1 MVRGEQTKID
11 DAFSQREMDILGAVA
26 REIIPASDEYALPGA
41 NDAAILLIIGQN
53 AREHRERVLAGIV
66 ALEQFALDDLNT
78 GLTPENLP
86 EVMDQHKK
94 ELRSFTGV
102 MMMIT
107 AQSYYQDPGVLRSLG
122 LPDRP
127 PFPKG
132 HDVEQ
137 GDLTLLDQVKQRG
150 RLYREV

>member
-1 MVRGEQTKID
+1 MASDEQTRGD
-11 DAFSQREMDILGAVA
+11 DEFSQREMEILGLVA
-26 REIIPASDEYALPGA
+26 REIIPPSDEHALPGA
-41 NDAAILLIIGQN
+41 DVAAVLSIIVDK
-53 AREHRERVLAGIV
+53 ARGHKKRIMAGV
-66 ALEQFALDDLNT
+66 GALEQFARDDLKT

-86 EVMDQHKK
+86 EVLNNHQK

-107 AQSYYQDPGVLRSLG
+107 AQSYYQDPGVLKSLG
-122 LPDRP
+122 LPGRP

-132 HDVEQ
+132 HDVES
-137 GDLTLLDQVKQRG
+137 GDWTLLDQVKRRG